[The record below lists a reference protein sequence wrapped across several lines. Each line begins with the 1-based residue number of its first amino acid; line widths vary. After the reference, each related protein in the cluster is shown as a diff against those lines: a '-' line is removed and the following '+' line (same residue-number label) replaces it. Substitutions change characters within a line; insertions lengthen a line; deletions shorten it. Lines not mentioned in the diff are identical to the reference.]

1 MSGKQGEGRIS
12 RREFIKGAALV
23 GATAAGSSLL
33 AGCGTGAA
41 APAPITWDRET
52 DVLIVGYG
60 GAGAVA
66 AIAARDAGAEVIV
79 LEKREVA
86 GGSTAISGG
95 LVYAA
100 GTSVQQAAGIQDSAD
115 AMYQHYLNAGRSLND
130 PAQVRLAA
138 DRSADNVDW
147 LISLG
152 ATWPTPPSVSGA
164 EVNVG
169 SEPVA
174 RVHSIAYGELSGG
187 AAFFQVL
194 ADSATSKGAE
204 ILMATAARELV
215 VGEDGAVIGV
225 RAESDGQQMMIKA
238 RRGVILTTGGFTRSQ
253 EMMVGFSR
261 DAFNSQPLGVPDLT
275 GDGHRMAFAL
285 AADAV
290 NIDEILG
297 CPGLTLPGA
306 VSATYMLWGFIPTL
320 AAILVNKLGRRF
332 VDEFS
337 FYDWKNT
344 ALLHQPDSIA
354 YSVFDDATR
363 TAGAGMIVGGFSA
376 TLDDEVA
383 AGTVFKADTI
393 AGLASQIGVPAAAL
407 EATTAKWNEDAAAG
421 VDTEWGRTAGM
432 GPIAT
437 APFYAFATYSTMF
450 DNSGGLKINTDA
462 QVVNTWGNVIPRLY
476 AAGQVSGGVVGEHYP
491 GSGTALNAL
500 VTFGRIAG
508 AKAAAETPLT

>member
-12 RREFIKGAALV
+12 RREFIKGAGLL
-23 GATAAGSSLL
+23 GATAAGSTLL
-33 AGCGTGAA
+33 AGCGTTSAA
-41 APAPITWDRET
+41 SVTWDRET
-52 DVLIVGYG
+52 DVVIVGYG

-79 LEKREVA
+79 LEKREVP

-95 LVYAA
+95 LCYAA

-115 AMYQHYLNAGRSLND
+115 AMYQHYLNAGKGLND

-147 LISLG
+147 LTSLG
-152 ATWPTPPSVSGA
+152 ATWPAPPSVSGA

-174 RVHSIAYGELSGG
+174 RVHSPAYGDLSGG

-194 ADSATSKGAE
+194 ADAATSKGAE
-204 ILMATAARELV
+204 ILMSTAAKELV
-215 VGEDGAVIGV
+215 VGDDGAVVGV
-225 RAESDGQQMMIKA
+225 KAESGGQQMFIKA
-238 RRGVILTTGGFTRSQ
+238 RRAVILTTGGFTRSQ
-253 EMMVGFSR
+253 EMMAGFSR

-285 AADAV
+285 GADAI
-290 NIDEILG
+290 NISEVLG
-297 CPGLTLPGA
+297 IPGLTLPGA
-306 VSATYMLWGFIPTL
+306 VAATYALWSFMPDI
-320 AAILVNKLGRRF
+320 AAIFVNKNGKRF
-332 VDEFS
+332 VDEFK

-344 ALLHQPDSIA
+344 ELLHQPDSIA
-354 YSVFDDATR
+354 FSVFDDATR
-363 TAGAGMIVGGFSA
+363 QYGAGRIVAGFSE
-376 TLDDEVA
+376 TLEQEVTD
-383 AGTVFKADTI
+383 GTVFKANTI
-393 AGLASQIGVPAAAL
+393 GALANEIGVPAAAF
-407 EATTAKWNEDAAAG
+407 EATITKWNEDVAAG
-421 VDTEWGRTAGM
+421 VDTDWGRTAALA
-432 GPIAT
+432 PIAT
-437 APFYAFATYSTMF
+437 APFYAFKTYSTLF
-450 DNSGGLKINTDA
+450 DNSGGIKINTDA

-476 AAGQVSGGVVGEHYP
+476 AAGQVSGGVIGEHYP

-508 AKAAAETPLT
+508 AKVAAETPLT